1 MNNVSLMGRLTK
13 DPEIRDGKNDLTIA
27 KFTLAVDRIGSEEA
41 DFISCTAFGKT
52 AEFMEDHVQKGQ
64 RIALTGRIQ
73 TGKYDNKDGVTVWT
87 TDVIAERVYFADSKK
102 ADEDPVE
109 RATYKKPEA
118 GRKERRR

>member
-41 DFISCTAFGKT
+41 DFIGCTAFGKT
-52 AEFMEDHVQKGQ
+52 AEFLEDHVQKGQ

-73 TGKYDNKDGVTVWT
+73 TGKYDDKDGVTHWT

-109 RATYKKPEA
+109 RASYKKPEA
-118 GRKERRR
+118 GRKDRRR